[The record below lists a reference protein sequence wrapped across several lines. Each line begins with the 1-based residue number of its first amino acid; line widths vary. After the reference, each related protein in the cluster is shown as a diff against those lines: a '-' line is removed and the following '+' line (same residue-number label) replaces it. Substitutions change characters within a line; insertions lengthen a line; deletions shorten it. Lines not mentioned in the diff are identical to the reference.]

1 MKVSNIDGWPCYYI
15 SKSGRLYSNKR
26 GKWIRIRGELCN
38 NRLQYRLYKRINTD
52 LLGNKKH
59 SWGIDTSTS
68 RWFKASRLV
77 AMAYIPNPN
86 NLPIVCHKDNNP
98 LNNHVSNLYW
108 GTQKMNIQQAVREK
122 RFTQFAKRGKL
133 SPFYG
138 IPRSSETKKLIS
150 IANKGRKVKE
160 DTKLKISNTLKSLKR
175 GKTVPLRDD
184 IIKLRYEDKLSQSA
198 IAEILGLH
206 QTAISKFLRNYE
218 HSKE

>member
-26 GKWIRIRGELCN
+26 GRWIRIRGELCN

-52 LLGNKKH
+52 LLGNK
-59 SWGIDTSTS
+59 
-68 RWFKASRLV
+68 
-77 AMAYIPNPN
+77 
-86 NLPIVCHKDNNP
+86 
-98 LNNHVSNLYW
+98 
-108 GTQKMNIQQAVREK
+108 
-122 RFTQFAKRGKL
+122 RFTQFAKRGKENHMYGKSGKL

-184 IIKLRYEDKLSQSA
+184 IIKLRYEDKLSLSA
-198 IAEILGLH
+198 IAWILWLH

>member
-1 MKVSNIDGWPCYYI
+1 
-15 SKSGRLYSNKR
+15 
-26 GKWIRIRGELCN
+26 
-38 NRLQYRLYKRINTD
+38 
-52 LLGNKKH
+52 
-59 SWGIDTSTS
+59 
-68 RWFKASRLV
+68 
-77 AMAYIPNPN
+77 MAYIPNPHN
-86 NLPIVCHKDNNP
+86 YPIVCHKDNNP
-98 LNNHVSNLYW
+98 RNNRVSNLYW
-108 GTQKMNIQQAVREK
+108 GTQKMNIQQAVREN
-122 RFTQFAKRGKL
+122 RFTQFAKRGKENPMYGKMGKL

-138 IPRSSETKKLIS
+138 IPRSSETKRLIS
-150 IANKGRKVKE
+150 IANKGRKVRE